1 MQVLSDRAR
10 SARSERWP
18 GLLSAPR
25 CSVHAIGLVLLVGR
39 LGEHVSCNLV
49 AVERSRGTGVGLNV
63 DEKLDDLLFGDAIVE
78 CNSQLSAQRFMRA
91 QYRCDRHRDQCAAA
105 GVQARS
111 RPGISKRMPR
121 GSSFEVGPNRRLSWP
136 ER

>member
-1 MQVLSDRAR
+1 MATFRSSD
-10 SARSERWP
+10 P
-18 GLLSAPR
+18 
-25 CSVHAIGLVLLVGR
+25 LVGC
-39 LGEHVSCNLV
+39 LGEGVCCNLV
-49 AVERSRGTGVGLNV
+49 AVERSRSTGVGLNV

-78 CNSQLSAQRFMRA
+78 CNSQLSGQRFMRA
-91 QYRCDRHRDQCAAA
+91 QCRRDRHRDQCATA

-121 GSSFEVGPNRRLSWP
+121 GEAFEVVPNRRLSWP